1 MPTHTQSH
9 TQTLKHKGILSEVDP
24 YQVLCQSPGAMR
36 YLVPRICLNTLASL
50 FGSTD
55 SQTQPSNECR
65 LFTYVVNC
73 AALFPSG
80 TQTEKGRA
88 QPSRVS
94 CWSLHLLC
102 MRLHSAQDKRI
113 QSRVEQKKRGTSSAF
128 SLTLMSLRAPRMDTK
143 IKNARR
149 SMSAVAEHGQ
159 AHVTIIDMLT
169 LQFTTPAACPSA
181 DRHAFKKLLACSRC
195 RSPLSSTMT
204 LVC

>member
-1 MPTHTQSH
+1 MHMHAQAHTHTHTQSH

-88 QPSRVS
+88 QPSSVLLVA
-94 CWSLHLLC
+94 SLVVYEIAF
-102 MRLHSAQDKRI
+102 SAG
-113 QSRVEQKKRGTSSAF
+113 QKKTEQSQQKKGGTSSAF
-128 SLTLMSLRAPRMDTK
+128 PR
-143 IKNARR
+143 
-149 SMSAVAEHGQ
+149 H
-159 AHVTIIDMLT
+159 
-169 LQFTTPAACPSA
+169 
-181 DRHAFKKLLACSRC
+181 
-195 RSPLSSTMT
+195 
-204 LVC
+204 

>member
-1 MPTHTQSH
+1 MHMHAQAHTHTHTQSH

-55 SQTQPSNECR
+55 SQIQPSNECR
-65 LFTYVVNC
+65 LFTNVVNC

-102 MRLHSAQDKRI
+102 MRLRSAQDKRK
-113 QSRVEQKKRGTSSAF
+113 QSRVNKKRVEHLLHF
-128 SLTLMSLRAPRMDTK
+128 PDTD
-143 IKNARR
+143 
-149 SMSAVAEHGQ
+149 VP
-159 AHVTIIDMLT
+159 L
-169 LQFTTPAACPSA
+169 CPS
-181 DRHAFKKLLACSRC
+181 DGHKKKECE
-195 RSPLSSTMT
+195 T
-204 LVC
+204 LNVSGGRTWSGTRDNY